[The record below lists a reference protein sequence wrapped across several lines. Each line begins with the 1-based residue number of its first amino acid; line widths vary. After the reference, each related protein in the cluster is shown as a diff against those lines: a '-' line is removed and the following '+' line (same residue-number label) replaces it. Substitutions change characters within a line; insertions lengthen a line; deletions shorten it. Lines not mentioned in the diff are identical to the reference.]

1 MSGIVRTLKN
11 GYWDRTTVVRTSEGT
26 LRVRKESRES
36 ETPGPWAHEA
46 LRNEISY
53 LESLPE
59 AAAKFFPTLL
69 SSWDEQTI
77 GYEIP
82 YYQDRPD
89 LAHLVLNGGPGP
101 VACGEIQNQLA
112 EAVLGGL
119 HSAEQAGGALFC
131 AHLEAVLSESLE
143 TLSAVEIFE
152 PIVNGTRLHLNGHPV
167 PGLRASLARLRASG
181 ILKHLARETSVRLH
195 GDLILENM
203 LWSPLLLID
212 PVSVTGLTMGHPLF
226 DLVKHES
233 YARGELYAI
242 REELVTACCLSDG
255 SYSLEIPWDAEALL
269 PFDRIDLTTQFRK
282 QFIRQHG
289 GINPSFYHL
298 IDAYFSLVMARNTT
312 GLHQF
317 ARILKGCQS
326 LARAG
331 DPDPVLPC

>member
-1 MSGIVRTLKN
+1 MPGIVRTLKN

-26 LRVRKESRES
+26 LRVRKESRGS
-36 ETPGPWAHEA
+36 EAPGPWAHEA

-59 AAAKFFPTLL
+59 AAARFFPTLL

-89 LAHLVLNGGPGP
+89 LARLVLKGTLGPDD
-101 VACGEIQNQLA
+101 AREIQCQLV
-112 EAVLGGL
+112 EAVLTGL
-119 HSAEQAGGALFC
+119 HSAEQVDGAPFC
-131 AHLEAVLSESLE
+131 AHLEAVLNESLE
-143 TLSAVEIFE
+143 TLSAVEVFE

-242 REELVTACCLSDG
+242 REELVTACRLSDG
-255 SYSLEIPWDAEALL
+255 SYSLKIPWDAAALL

-282 QFIRQHG
+282 EYISLHG
-289 GINPSFYHL
+289 EINPHHYQL

-312 GLHQF
+312 GIHQF
-317 ARILKGCQS
+317 ARVLKGCQC

-331 DPDPVLPC
+331 DENLNAPL

>member
-1 MSGIVRTLKN
+1 MSEVVRTLKD
-11 GYWDRTTVVRTSEGT
+11 GYWDHTTVIRASKGT
-26 LRVRKESRES
+26 LRVRKESRDT

-53 LESLPE
+53 LENLPTP
-59 AAAKFFPTLL
+59 AANFFPPLL
-69 SSWDEQTI
+69 SSWEEDTI

-82 YYQDRPD
+82 YYQDRSD
-89 LAHLVLNGGPGP
+89 LARLVLDGIPGP
-101 VACGEIQNQLA
+101 ADCEEIQNQLA
-112 EAVLGGL
+112 DAVLGGL
-119 HSAEQAGGALFC
+119 HSAEQVGGAPFC
-131 AHLEAVLSESLE
+131 AHLEAILSESLE
-143 TLSAVEIFE
+143 TLSAVEVFE

-181 ILKHLARETSVRLH
+181 ILKHLAREPSVRLH

-212 PVSVTGLTMGHPLF
+212 PVSVAGLTMGHPLF

-242 REELVTACCLSDG
+242 REELVTAGRLPDG
-255 SYSLEIPWDAEALL
+255 SYTLEIPWGAEALQ
-269 PFDRIDLTTQFRK
+269 PFDRIDLTVGFRK
-282 QFIRQHG
+282 EFIRQHG
-289 GINPSFYHL
+289 EINPHFYHL

-317 ARILKGCQS
+317 ARVLKGCQG

-331 DPDPVLPC
+331 DPDPVLPS